1 MNLSLLYGERL
12 DPIIRAELEQ
22 LIVSIVTHWMVEH
35 REDGTHTYA
44 QRVGAWVDLPTT
56 GAFDTNDP
64 DTTSLSVPVGK
75 VTTYAA
81 VQIGKTC
88 GLIVNVGPM
97 SVVRV
102 DDVDTA
108 LPLAT
113 ALTVKLPDGVVAAK
127 TVRNACQVTNN
138 GIPTIGTLRVQAGA
152 RVAEV
157 LLPNDGP
164 WTATTNGTGV
174 TGQIW
179 FPVQ

>member
-22 LIVSIVTHWMVEH
+22 LIVSIVAHWMVDH
-35 REDGTHTYA
+35 REDGTHAYT
-44 QRVGAWVDLPTT
+44 QRVGEWVDLPTI

-64 DTTSLSVPVGK
+64 ETTSLEIPSGR

-97 SVVRV
+97 SVVREEA
-102 DDVDTA
+102 DTA
-108 LPLAT
+108 IPLAT
-113 ALTVKLPDGVVAAK
+113 ALTVKLPEGVVAAK
-127 TVRNACQVTNN
+127 TTRNACLVTNN
-138 GIPTIGTLRVQAGA
+138 GTPTMGTLRVQAGA

-157 LLPNDGP
+157 RLPNDGP